1 MAFPTTS
8 KAVSEAEVGVDG
20 KPVPGAKRTKCDV
33 RTVPSELQTIDIAK
47 DGNCVYRAIAE
58 GLAWLSAG
66 KLKVEHREL
75 RAKAIAHLQKHKE
88 AYSAQWDKESPSGD
102 PMQSFD
108 DYLAASAQ
116 NCAYGSPL
124 EVEALARVYDVQII
138 LIPCIADFAIMRAL
152 LHQQSHQQGCLGVPD
167 KPRASCKRKLTKTD
181 SDGSQ
186 DLSGCHE
193 VPQTKRIYKEDAE
206 QMCESSVAKHKTSAL
221 VSQSLV
227 CIKYA
232 AGTFEVQGTDQ
243 QRESILVVAVYFQ
256 ARNEAVA
263 QQQATEVV
271 AAAASTGLRY
281 VVIGDYNLEQ
291 HQASLGHTIQS
302 GGTHACDSCD
312 RTGSLPNTGPGRKR
326 RIDFA
331 LSHWRLQA
339 SSVHHRECYFS
350 DHLVVKYHFLP
361 SAPSALTGPCR
372 KKIADRSLQHI
383 EELFQ
388 ACQTQE
394 IRQAIEDIRLDS
406 AWGLL
411 SDLAEQCLCE
421 PSHHFVPRSAD
432 WNPTSPRGS
441 CKTRK
446 ALCSPAVAGLR
457 KLYGRLRHF
466 GNRAW
471 DLPLAHKILVSL
483 PGVRRLAPELPFF
496 SEENLRSAAPTV
508 RQVLMAYEKQERD
521 AILYAWKA
529 KLRQEDHRIR
539 AFVKNRTEQQLLYE
553 QGVLAEPCPERAK
566 HPANAVHEQASTWT
580 KKWNSVQNHDWAE
593 LSNLL
598 QGVQRPQPCKVT
610 MRVTAV
616 QLQQNA
622 RAMSSKVGGADS
634 WEARDLV
641 RLPTAWWELA
651 AAIWNRSLE
660 QGRLPKAWCK
670 AKVVLLWKKQGRTR
684 PISLFS
690 ILWRSGARALATN
703 MRPWCESWQSHY
715 DAGGLPATSVSAA
728 HMQLYQSLRQGA
740 GVLAQQDLAAFFDS
754 IQWGALETILLHLR
768 APPELLSIL
777 SAFYKNSGRIFVLE
791 GAFSSGWTSQL
802 TGIAQGCPLS
812 PYLAAAVTHCWC
824 ELTITQGLTGFGY
837 LDDRTILLQEGFPL
851 EIMHRALHRSAVFD
865 RACGLT
871 SAPDKCFLAARQH
884 TDASRSIA
892 LQFGLQV
899 CDRVDVLGLTIDF
912 YGGWQLLKFSLRKAV
927 LRLRL
932 LKWTQTSTFKK
943 QKLVRSLVLPCLH
956 WAAAFA
962 IPSKDDLFAVKQEI
976 FSLFNPWY
984 GQEAARVLIFE
995 HLSWQLEPE
1004 YATDIACL
1012 REIWRF
1018 VARAPKWTDTCPLVA
1033 AFPQWHEVFPRAQA
1047 VLDKLKWRLIEGGRS
1062 LQRLDTNGASRTLEV
1077 GVDSFKCVHQ
1087 WLTDHFRGEY
1097 MKKTGKTFLSTN
1109 SNHALDEN
1117 RSLYVSTDGGSKD
1130 DVGSFAIH
1138 FEERSFGAGTGHED
1152 QSAFRQELNALLFL
1166 SRGLKGAARSG
1177 ARRQVF
1183 VICDCQ
1189 AAISAIQAHE
1199 VSATCPR
1206 LIQEIKLNIGHAQ
1219 IAGITTTFIWVP
1231 SHGKKPNWSP
1241 AGGHEGQKLR
1251 ELNERVDAHCTEVL
1265 NRRLQGSLRQR
1276 WHAVAH
1282 HAMVWEYKVIHAS
1295 AKAAERLHEH
1305 FKNVGATNRD
1315 RNEAEAS

>member
-1 MAFPTTS
+1 MIFTLQIATINLTRCGISAVDKVADFSCEFPFQIV
-8 KAVSEAEVGVDG
+8 ALPEADIPVRYASGCINAWKRRQMQVCLSQPESGVH
-20 KPVPGAKRTKCDV
+20 KVALCSHVPFSPCK
-33 RTVPSELQTIDIAK
+33 
-47 DGNCVYRAIAE
+47 
-58 GLAWLSAG
+58 LS
-66 KLKVEHREL
+66 VE
-75 RAKAIAHLQKHKE
+75 
-88 AYSAQWDKESPSGD
+88 S
-102 PMQSFD
+102 
-108 DYLAASAQ
+108 AAS
-116 NCAYGSPL
+116 
-124 EVEALARVYDVQII
+124 R
-138 LIPCIADFAIMRAL
+138 
-152 LHQQSHQQGCLGVPD
+152 
-167 KPRASCKRKLTKTD
+167 
-181 SDGSQ
+181 
-186 DLSGCHE
+186 
-193 VPQTKRIYKEDAE
+193 
-206 QMCESSVAKHKTSAL
+206 
-221 VSQSLV
+221 
-227 CIKYA
+227 YA

-1097 MKKTGKTFLSTN
+1097 MKKTGRVVQSFHRQDPSLARGFDLPPPPPNHAYTFRGHRICHDEARDSYLHHASSVTGGSAWFLNAGQRFFNSVVQSTCLCGAAQPSRVHITWCCPCTQDLREGLSLPTDRAQERLFCQPIPIMPPAPHGVDLEDFTETLTLQL
-1109 SNHALDEN
+1109 SQALDEN